1 MSDNRKQIVR
11 SLIRAFATVFPDTM
25 VGTAKTSPG
34 SSLKTLAGMSPRT
47 SNMEEINTP
56 AATAGGMS
64 PSLQLNSQLA
74 GLGAKCVQVQP
85 FQQVQQHAKM
95 MQQVL
100 QQSNGTSTT
109 EDQKSQ
115 FIMTQAVPQQM
126 QQVSVNQQLQQQGYQ
141 SEPVTCWKQFCF
153 LKNSVEAN
161 PQVSNCVIVK
171 CLLFLVQ
178 LRRITEAIENNTTN
192 IQGEFPLGC

>member
-1 MSDNRKQIVR
+1 MTQQNQAMQQQQQNRAMVFQQSQQNQMIV
-11 SLIRAFATVFPDTM
+11 PQQGM
-25 VGTAKTSPG
+25 VAQQN
-34 SSLKTLAGMSPRT
+34 L
-47 SNMEEINTP
+47 
-56 AATAGGMS
+56 
-64 PSLQLNSQLA
+64 
-74 GLGAKCVQVQP
+74 VQMQQYFVQP
-85 FQQVQQHAKM
+85 GMM
-95 MQQVL
+95 MQQQNMVYNSQPL
-100 QQSNGTSTT
+100 QGVIMQQH
-109 EDQKSQ
+109 QKSQ